1 MAVRTHNV
9 VESHFDNHLRIH
21 SPPEALIIQRVGG
34 GNLVELVFSQQPSE
48 EIVSKFPRRR
58 LKALFAFRRM
68 CLHIAAFGQELQV
81 ITGGQSA
88 HKLLVGFR
96 LCTPE
101 LVIKMNDGE
110 DDAQILPEFEQ
121 KAQQGSGIR
130 SAGDGHPDA
139 VASPQQI
146 VFADILQDRLAEP
159 VHGNILYARH
169 CEGGRREPTIAL
181 ERGAGVRKTE
191 S

>member
-1 MAVRTHNV
+1 MGG
-9 VESHFDNHLRIH
+9 LRN
-21 SPPEALIIQRVGG
+21 SERRVDSRQSARARSAREFQQNGFSLIIQRVGG

-68 CLHIAAFGQELQV
+68 CLHIAAVGQELQV

-101 LVIKMNDGE
+101 LVIEMNNGE

-139 VASPQQI
+139 V
-146 VFADILQDRLAEP
+146 
-159 VHGNILYARH
+159 
-169 CEGGRREPTIAL
+169 
-181 ERGAGVRKTE
+181 
-191 S
+191 